1 MRYKLCVI
9 MYGGGRAMW
18 YPGRGSFLLGF
29 AVVDD
34 GGAGRVAVCR
44 SVHLASVGEYQ
55 TDQKLYVM
63 GE

>member
-1 MRYKLCVI
+1 

-18 YPGRGSFLLGF
+18 CPGRGSFLLGC
-29 AVVDD
+29 AVVGD
-34 GGAGRVAVCR
+34 GGRVAVCR

-55 TDQKLYVM
+55 TDQKLYVR